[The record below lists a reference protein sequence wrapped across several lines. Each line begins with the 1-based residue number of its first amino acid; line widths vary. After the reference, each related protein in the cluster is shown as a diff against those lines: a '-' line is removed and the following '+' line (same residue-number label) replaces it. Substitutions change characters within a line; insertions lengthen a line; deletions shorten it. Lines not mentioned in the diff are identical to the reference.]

1 MKFDPFN
8 NLPFK
13 QIYDDA
19 YDLEIMLRQQAED
32 EGEDDLERRYK
43 IIVLSLLPVICDRVR
58 AIFFAF
64 ALVLGFTLAVVVK
77 LALKF

>member
-58 AIFFAF
+58 AIFFALAF
-64 ALVLGFTLAVVVK
+64 VLGFVFSRIIDAL
-77 LALKF
+77 LKF

>member
-32 EGEDDLERRYK
+32 EGEDGLERRYK

-58 AIFFAF
+58 AIFFALAF
-64 ALVLGFTLAVVVK
+64 VLGFTLAVIVK
-77 LALKF
+77 LALML